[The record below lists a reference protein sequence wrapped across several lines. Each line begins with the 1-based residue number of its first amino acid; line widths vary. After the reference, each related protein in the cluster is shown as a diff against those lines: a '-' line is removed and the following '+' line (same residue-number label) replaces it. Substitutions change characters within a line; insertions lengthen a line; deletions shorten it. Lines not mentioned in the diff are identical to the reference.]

1 MGYDIYGLEPKE
13 NVEKPKILDQE
24 WSELDKEEKDLYF
37 EEQDKYEK
45 ENPGVYFRNNVW
57 FWRPLWNYV
66 CTVCEEVMSTKD
78 VTAGYSNSGYE
89 ISKDVVDKMLGKLL
103 IELASH
109 NHISYEKKYMSD
121 LDDLPLIECT
131 LCEGTGTRN
140 DEYVQGECNGCQGV
154 GKRKSWET
162 DYPFDYKNVEKFV
175 SFLSE
180 SGGIRIC

>member
-1 MGYDIYGLEPKE
+1 MGYDVYGLEPKE
-13 NVEKPKILDQE
+13 NVEKPKILDKE
-24 WSELDKEEKDLYF
+24 WTLLSKKEKDLYF
-37 EEQDKYEK
+37 EEQEEYEK
-45 ENPGVYFRNNVW
+45 RNPGVYFRNNIW

-66 CTVCEEVMSTKD
+66 CNICEEVMSIDD
-78 VTAGYSNSGYE
+78 VKAGYSNSGYK

-121 LDDLPLIECT
+121 LDNLPLEKCN
-131 LCEGTGTRN
+131 LCEGTGERN
-140 DEYVQGECNGCQGV
+140 DEYVQGECNGCRGV

-162 DYPFDYKNVEKFV
+162 SYPFDHKNVEEFV

-180 SGGIRIC
+180 SGGIKIL